1 MSRLRT
7 RMLAAGT
14 AMFVAAAVALPA
26 TAPAFAAPGA
36 SFDAVG
42 NKTNADVGDP
52 NVFFRVDLANLPS
65 ACIETPPV
73 VAYTLSV
80 TSPNGT
86 VPDASGTMD
95 VYTDTDLGNG
105 FYEVWLPVENFS
117 AGEVYT
123 LNASTTD
130 SCFGG
135 ETFNDSASITINGG
149 TPPEEPG
156 DGGDDDGSYVY
167 EGEDTLRGT
176 VYGQTVPGSTSP
188 ADYAPLEGVGVAL
201 INADEYD
208 GPVDT
213 ATTDS
218 EGRYD
223 LTVPVE
229 QASDEDLPY
238 MIVTFIDDQPYFYE
252 DASPSEPT
260 PTDPEDAHW
269 IYPYDIE
276 ADSTYDIYAGTVPEA
291 TWSIDT
297 PDFIVGVPYDQTF
310 TAPDTA
316 PWDWS
321 YGGYISVDFLPG
333 GLAWEVLNEGEDGV
347 APRLRIY
354 GTPTSAEHYDIEV
367 ELDDDVDSH
376 VSFVI
381 EGNVGSE
388 GSGPV
393 APTVWDFPAPTFTV
407 GVAFDQ
413 TFTAPIGGGWN
424 WGYGGWISVS
434 GLPEGLGSE
443 VLNEGQEGVPPS
455 VRIFGTPTQEGP
467 YEFGV
472 HVDDDYSGEADF
484 LVTGAVVP
492 FIAVQQLDLQLGFA
506 IGDRVS
512 GSEATATAEGLEE
525 GEAFDIVVRST
536 PQTLAVGTVPAG
548 GTVTRTVTLP
558 TLEAGWHSLTFTS
571 TWAGGGAA
579 VSRVWFQVGAD
590 GTLLRVSSSAPALAN
605 TGVDDPMS
613 NLWIGA
619 TALLAGIGLV
629 TLRRRR
635 SATA

>member
-1 MSRLRT
+1 
-7 RMLAAGT
+7 MLAAGT

-95 VYTDTDLGNG
+95 VYTDTDLENG

-156 DGGDDDGSYVY
+156 DGGDEPWEYTGD
-167 EGEDTLRGT
+167 DTLNG
-176 VYGQTVPGSTSP
+176 VVWVQTVPNSSSPSDYVLGSGVDV
-188 ADYAPLEGVGVAL
+188 AIVGVEGGTP
-201 INADEYD
+201 I
-208 GPVDT
+208 DT
-213 ATTDS
+213 AVADS
-218 EGRYD
+218 QGRFD

-229 QASDEDLPY
+229 EEGDEEIPY
-238 MIVTFIDDQPYFYE
+238 VVVAIVDDEFYGFTY
-252 DASPSEPT
+252 DADAANPSAT
-260 PTDPEDAHW
+260 QPEDADW
-269 IYPYDIE
+269 VYPYDFSE
-276 ADSTYDIYAGTVPEA
+276 YSFDIYAGTVPEA
-291 TWSIDT
+291 TWSISPPSFT
-297 PDFIVGVPYDQTF
+297 VGVPFDQTF
-310 TAPDTA
+310 TAPVDGL
-316 PWDWS
+316 WDWS
-321 YGGYISVDFLPG
+321 DGGGIEVDGLPE
-333 GLAWEVLNEGEDGV
+333 GLDWEVVDEWEENTPPG
-347 APRLRIY
+347 LRIF
-354 GTPTSAEHYDIEV
+354 GTPTEAGAYSFSV
-367 ELDDDVDSH
+367 ELEDCHSDGHVDFDVTGTVAS
-376 VSFVI
+376 S
-381 EGNVGSE
+381 
-388 GSGPV
+388 
-393 APTVWDFPAPTFTV
+393 APTVWSFPAPTFTV
-407 GVAFDQ
+407 GVPFDR
-413 TFTAPIGGGWN
+413 TFTAPVDGAWDWSDGGG
-424 WGYGGWISVS
+424 IEVE
-434 GLPEGLGSE
+434 GLPAGLDWE
-443 VLNEGQEGVPPS
+443 VVDEWESDTPPGL
-455 VRIFGTPTQEGP
+455 RIFGTPTEAGA
-467 YEFGV
+467 
-472 HVDDDYSGEADF
+472 YSFSVELEDCHSGGYTDF
-484 LVTGAVVP
+484 DVTGTVGSFASTDP
-492 FIAVQQLDLQLGFA
+492 EEQRDLELDLDLEVGEIVAGAQA
-506 IGDRVS
+506 V
-512 GSEATATAEGLEE
+512 ATASGLEE

>member
-26 TAPAFAAPGA
+26 TAPAFAASGA

-95 VYTDTDLGNG
+95 VYTDTDLENG

-130 SCFGG
+130 ACFGG

-156 DGGDDDGSYVY
+156 DGGDEPWEYTGD
-167 EGEDTLRGT
+167 DTLNG
-176 VYGQTVPGSTSP
+176 VVWVQTVPNSSSPSDYVLGSGVDV
-188 ADYAPLEGVGVAL
+188 AIVGVEGGTP
-201 INADEYD
+201 I
-208 GPVDT
+208 DT
-213 ATTDS
+213 AVTDS
-218 EGRYD
+218 QGRFD

-229 QASDEDLPY
+229 EEGDEEIPY
-238 MIVTFIDDQPYFYE
+238 VVVAIVDDEFYGFTY
-252 DASPSEPT
+252 DADAANPSAT
-260 PTDPEDAHW
+260 QPEDADW
-269 IYPYDIE
+269 VYPYDFSE
-276 ADSTYDIYAGTVPEA
+276 YSFDIYAGTVPEA
-291 TWSIDT
+291 TWSIS
-297 PDFIVGVPYDQTF
+297 PP
-310 TAPDTA
+310 
-316 PWDWS
+316 S
-321 YGGYISVDFLPG
+321 
-333 GLAWEVLNEGEDGV
+333 
-347 APRLRIY
+347 
-354 GTPTSAEHYDIEV
+354 
-367 ELDDDVDSH
+367 
-376 VSFVI
+376 
-381 EGNVGSE
+381 
-388 GSGPV
+388 
-393 APTVWDFPAPTFTV
+393 FTV
-407 GVAFDQ
+407 GVPFDQ
-413 TFTAPIGGGWN
+413 TFTAPVDGLWDWSDGGG
-424 WGYGGWISVS
+424 IEVD
-434 GLPEGLGSE
+434 GLPEGLDWE
-443 VLNEGQEGVPPS
+443 VVDEWEENTPPGL
-455 VRIFGTPTQEGP
+455 RIFGTPTEAGA
-467 YEFGV
+467 
-472 HVDDDYSGEADF
+472 YSFSVELEDCHSGGYTDF
-484 LVTGAVVP
+484 DVTGTVGSFASTDP
-492 FIAVQQLDLQLGFA
+492 EEQRDLELDLDLEVGEIVAGAQA
-506 IGDRVS
+506 V
-512 GSEATATAEGLEE
+512 ATASGLEE